1 MKKYPQKQKII
12 LEDNRTPNCAIFETI
27 ATIFIKSNKV

>member
-12 LEDNRTPNCAIFETI
+12 FEDNRTPHWAIFETI
-27 ATIFIKSNKV
+27 ADFFE

>member
-12 LEDNRTPNCAIFETI
+12 FEDNRTPNCAIFETI
-27 ATIFIKSNKV
+27 PDFFEKDW

>member
-12 LEDNRTPNCAIFETI
+12 LADNCKQSTPIIELFLERP
-27 ATIFIKSNKV
+27 

>member
-12 LEDNRTPNCAIFETI
+12 FEDNRTLGGNRTHTSEETG
-27 ATIFIKSNKV
+27 F